1 MKSLLSVGDMKKPFG
16 IFWMFVF
23 TICLSG
29 CWRRIIVE
37 WKKDISHIRLCTYR
51 PKKEGFCDVLGDMFM
66 ECVSHGNNGQFFTP
80 IHVADLMACMG
91 GNRLKPKQSVCDSCC
106 GSGRMLLSAV
116 KKCAEEN
123 DGGRLFC
130 YGSDIDLICVKMTVV
145 NLMMN
150 SVPGEVAWMNTLT
163 MQHWRSYHI
172 DLQLIA
178 GVWLPILKITEAGDT
193 SFIRKLENAMEDNSE
208 LKRSIQSNA
217 RATQLTFDF

>member
-1 MKSLLSVGDMKKPFG
+1 MGMILRIASSRIVGQGDIVGRSGYFSLNLSANSVMRGRLDARRTLKSL
-16 IFWMFVF
+16 
-23 TICLSG
+23 
-29 CWRRIIVE
+29 
-37 WKKDISHIRLCTYR
+37 
-51 PKKEGFCDVLGDMFM
+51 
-66 ECVSHGNNGQFFTP
+66 
-80 IHVADLMACMG
+80 VADL
-91 GNRLKPKQSVCDSCC
+91 R
-106 GSGRMLLSAV
+106 
-116 KKCAEEN
+116 
-123 DGGRLFC
+123 
-130 YGSDIDLICVKMTVV
+130 VKMTVV

>member
-1 MKSLLSVGDMKKPFG
+1 MNAKQLTAAETIVMKCIWDADHEMSLAE
-16 IFWMFVF
+16 
-23 TICLSG
+23 
-29 CWRRIIVE
+29 IVKNANEGYGKE
-37 WKKDISHIRLCTYR
+37 WKPQT
-51 PKKEGFCDVLGDMFM
+51 
-66 ECVSHGNNGQFFTP
+66 
-80 IHVADLMACMG
+80 
-91 GNRLKPKQSVCDSCC
+91 VCDSCC

>member
-1 MKSLLSVGDMKKPFG
+1 MQWFRQDATFR
-16 IFWMFVF
+16 
-23 TICLSG
+23 C
-29 CWRRIIVE
+29 
-37 WKKDISHIRLCTYR
+37 
-51 PKKEGFCDVLGDMFM
+51 
-66 ECVSHGNNGQFFTP
+66 
-80 IHVADLMACMG
+80 
-91 GNRLKPKQSVCDSCC
+91 
-106 GSGRMLLSAV
+106 

-178 GVWLPILKITEAGDT
+178 GVWLPILKITKAGDT
-193 SFIRKLENAMEDNSE
+193 SFIRKLENVMEDNSE
-208 LKRSIQSNA
+208 MKTSIQSKQSVNHVIFPQTSVINFTS
-217 RATQLTFDF
+217 RKQNYDDTRRNSRDNELL

>member
-1 MKSLLSVGDMKKPFG
+1 M
-16 IFWMFVF
+16 
-23 TICLSG
+23 
-29 CWRRIIVE
+29 
-37 WKKDISHIRLCTYR
+37 
-51 PKKEGFCDVLGDMFM
+51 M
-66 ECVSHGNNGQFFTP
+66 EEDF
-80 IHVADLMACMG
+80 
-91 GNRLKPKQSVCDSCC
+91 
-106 GSGRMLLSAV
+106 
-116 KKCAEEN
+116 
-123 DGGRLFC
+123 FC

-150 SVPGEVAWMNTLT
+150 SVPGEVTWMNTLT